1 MSSES
6 YFGKRKTSGSFASAG
21 FDYQDCCALY
31 FLLGEIF
38 NKDFLSIGVE
48 TDDDFCL
55 LYKDRKINV
64 QVKKEQLTLNLLR
77 SLISETRIVV
87 GSSAEKHVITF
98 NAYLKH
104 YRNHQNS
111 FEPAEEKLTVA
122 DEFNMLLK
130 KYGLDNTPS
139 SWSFEILPE
148 ERIEDSLKIKCVD
161 WAGSRSEHIEH
172 ENCLNQ
178 LLRIVS
184 QARKSRGYIG
194 REEVEKV
201 LAHHSMKIILD
212 RKRSIFPAEEYDFET
227 FDSIGITKDHVADA
241 VKSKALAASKL
252 LKDGDYHQAYEIY
265 VNLLTLIESE
275 RILTRCA
282 AICSMLGKVEEGE
295 RYCQK
300 ALSINPTSFEG
311 LVIMGE
317 LSSEKMDYD
326 EALEYFS
333 AALLLQPE
341 NPYVLYNL
349 GFNHLKL
356 DEADAA
362 VDCFK
367 RSIDYAPLNSSAY
380 LNISILLYSKGIY
393 EEALE
398 YADRSLM
405 LEPGM
410 PEALSHKGEILRF
423 FGNTQEA
430 IRLFNR
436 CLSKT
441 PDNTLAKRGLALAL
455 LDDGDS
461 LGAALLVEYYS
472 EKILSTPEGNVILIA
487 DFGWAKSVSISIEV
501 LNKLYV
507 SVNYNDLIA
516 VVKAPS
522 NDIIGIGSIY
532 IDLIDYPV
540 IFKDYEHVEHYE
552 NALGNIKNFCAKE
565 KITDIS
571 GYLRPMKKHSRIML
585 DFGGFKVYGETNPC
599 ENEGLK
605 VFLKKYREHQF
616 FIFIMKHDASQLEVA
631 FNLRGI
637 ELPT

>member
-6 YFGKRKTSGSFASAG
+6 YFGKRKTSGSFVSAG

-31 FLLGEIF
+31 FLLDEIF
-38 NKDFLSIGVE
+38 NKNFLSIGVE

-64 QVKKEQLTLNLLR
+64 QVKKEQLTLHLLR

-98 NAYLKH
+98 TAYLKH

-111 FEPAEEKLTVA
+111 SEPAEEKLKVA
-122 DEFNMLLK
+122 DEFNILLK
-130 KYGLDNTPS
+130 KYGLDNAPN
-139 SWSFEILPE
+139 SWGVEILPE
-148 ERIEDSLKIKCVD
+148 ERIEDSLRIKCVD
-161 WAGSRSEHIEH
+161 WAGSRNEHIEH

-201 LAHHSMKIILD
+201 LLHHSMKIILD
-212 RKRSIFPAEEYDFET
+212 RKKSIFPTEEYESL
-227 FDSIGITKDHVADA
+227 DSIGISKDDLAVAVRD
-241 VKSKALAASKL
+241 KALAASKL
-252 LKDGDYHQAYEIY
+252 LKDGNYHQAYEIY
-265 VNLLTLIESE
+265 TNLLTLIESE
-275 RILTRCA
+275 KILTRCA
-282 AICSMLGKVEEGE
+282 AICSMLGRVEEGE
-295 RYCQK
+295 KYCQK
-300 ALSINPTSFEG
+300 ALSINPASFEG

-317 LSSEKMDYD
+317 LSTEKRDHD

-333 AALLLQPE
+333 AALLLDPE

-349 GFNHLKL
+349 GFNYLKL

-362 VDCFK
+362 VNYFR

-398 YADRSLM
+398 YVDRSLM

-423 FGNTQEA
+423 FGNTKEA

-441 PDNTLAKRGLALAL
+441 PDNKLAKRGLALAL
-455 LDDGDS
+455 LDGGDS

-472 EKILSTPEGNVILIA
+472 EIILSTPAGKVIEIA
-487 DFGWAKSVSISIEV
+487 DLGWVKSIGISIEV
-501 LNKLYV
+501 IDKFYV
-507 SVNYNDLIA
+507 SVNYNDLVA
-516 VVKAPS
+516 VVKVPS
-522 NDIIGIGSIY
+522 NDIIGIGSIH
-532 IDLIDYPV
+532 INTIDYPV
-540 IFKDYEHVEHYE
+540 IVKVYEHVEHYAY
-552 NALGNIKNFCAKE
+552 ALENIKNVCSE
-565 KITDIS
+565 EDITDIS
-571 GYLRPMKKHSRIML
+571 GYLMEMKNHSRIML
-585 DFGGFKVYGETNPC
+585 DIGGFKVYGETNPC
-599 ENEGLK
+599 GNEGLN
-605 VFLKKYREHQF
+605 VFVEKYEEHHF
-616 FIFIMKHDASQLEVA
+616 FILIIKHVSSQLEFA
-631 FNLRGI
+631 FNLSGI
-637 ELPT
+637 EMPI